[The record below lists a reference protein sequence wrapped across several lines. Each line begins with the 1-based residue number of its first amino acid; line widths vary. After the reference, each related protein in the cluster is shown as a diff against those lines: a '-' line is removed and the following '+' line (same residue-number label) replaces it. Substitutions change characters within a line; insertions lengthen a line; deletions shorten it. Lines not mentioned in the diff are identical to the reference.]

1 MDANTFF
8 GLAIGGIVIFVWGY
22 DRVKG
27 LFSHGKA
34 AAPTTP
40 AGLNEAAAAAT
51 PDAPLSTRA
60 WLDYVNAQPD
70 AVPHLAVIG
79 PSGAGK
85 STFTTA
91 VLSDRPGRI
100 VVVAAKEGDHWGGLP
115 YVGID
120 DDATYTTANATFA
133 ALDREVKQRLVAV
146 KQKRLTADWLTIVL
160 DDYSTLRI
168 VCEAAD
174 EPFKLVARIG
184 RSLRVRLVVL
194 SDSASVKAWGIEGEG
209 DTRASFAFV
218 RLKRGRTGTLDIEEQ
233 AIPID
238 TSLTPRIA
246 SAAQLAARTWRPAR
260 DSAAELADLLGERD
274 AKQFENTAPVSK
286 AVSAAGSHENS
297 FEISFETNDIA
308 KIAAAIARNEN
319 QTKVI
324 KSMPGYR
331 ADRHAAFVATYQS
344 LRAQVEGAM

>member
-22 DRVKG
+22 DRIKK
-27 LFSHGKA
+27 LFQHGT
-34 AAPTTP
+34 PTQTATP
-40 AGLNEAAAAAT
+40 AALAEAAAAAT
-51 PDAPLSTRA
+51 IEQPLAARA
-60 WLDYVNAQPD
+60 WLDYMNDQPD
-70 AVPHLAVIG
+70 SVPHLAVIG

-91 VLSDRPGRI
+91 VLADRPGQ
-100 VVVAAKEGDHWGGLP
+100 VVVITAKEGDHWGGLP

-133 ALDREVKQRLVAV
+133 ALDREVKQRLIAV

-209 DTRASFAFV
+209 ETRASFAFV
-218 RLKRGRTGTLDIEEQ
+218 RLKRGHTGTLDIDEQ
-233 AIPID
+233 PIPID
-238 TSLTPRIA
+238 TALTPRLA
-246 SAAQLAARTWRPAR
+246 SAAQLTARAWKPAR
-260 DSAAELADLLGERD
+260 DPAIELTNYLGLSEADRGDSGGFRPDRPDQTRQTEPSERTLMRKYREAGLSRDQARRLLQTDGYSLDNNLWAELGR
-274 AKQFENTAPVSK
+274 
-286 AVSAAGSHENS
+286 
-297 FEISFETNDIA
+297 
-308 KIAAAIARNEN
+308 
-319 QTKVI
+319 
-324 KSMPGYR
+324 
-331 ADRHAAFVATYQS
+331 
-344 LRAQVEGAM
+344 VEA